1 MEPKNIIITPLG
13 RPLPG
18 ELDIEV
24 AERKGSGHPDTL
36 CDYVTEGISRAL
48 SEYYVSEFGY
58 VMHHNV
64 DKALLVGGEA
74 VPAYGGGKVTRP
86 MELIVA
92 GRAIKSRNGK
102 ALPVDEISAKAA
114 RGVIGSTVRHIDP
127 ERHISITVKLRP
139 GSRDLIELFG
149 RFGSGEVPLA
159 NDTSCGAGFYPPDK
173 LEKTVYRAERYLND
187 PLTKSV
193 YPFIGE
199 DVKIM
204 GIRRG
209 GVITL
214 TSAIAVVD
222 RYVSS
227 LGDYV
232 QKLEAVRQAVMR
244 QEWAEGARVRI
255 NTADDYESGSVYITV
270 TGTSAEQGDDGQV
283 GRGNRVNGLI
293 TPYRPMTLEAA
304 AGKNPVSHVGKIYN
318 LLALEICRRI
328 VDSGYCGEASAF
340 LVSQIGRPIN
350 EPQVLDIKVSA
361 GADIDSVRRIAVS
374 MLAEMPVMWKKII
387 VGEYEIA

>member
-1 MEPKNIIITPLG
+1 MESNIVITALG

-18 ELDIEV
+18 ELEIEV
-24 AERKGSGHPDTL
+24 VERKGSGHPDTL
-36 CDYVTEGISRAL
+36 CDYVAEGISRAL
-48 SEYYVSEFGY
+48 SEYYISEFGY

-74 VPAYGGGKVTRP
+74 SPAYGGGKVTRA

-102 ALPVDEISAKAA
+102 TLPVDEISVNAA
-114 RGVIGSTVRHIDP
+114 RSVIGSTVRNIDP
-127 ERHISITVKLRP
+127 EKHVSITVKLRP
-139 GSRDLIELFG
+139 GSHDLIELFG
-149 RFGSGEVPLA
+149 RFGRGEVPLA
-159 NDTSCGAGFYPPDK
+159 NDTSCGVGFYPLDR
-173 LEKTVYRAERYLND
+173 LENTVYGAERYLND
-187 PLTKSV
+187 PSTKGI

-209 GVITL
+209 EEISL
-214 TSAIAVVD
+214 TAAVAVVD
-222 RYVSS
+222 RHVSS

-232 QKLEAVRQAVMR
+232 RKIEALRRAV
-244 QEWAEGARVRI
+244 EAEGWAEGVRVRI
-255 NTADDYESGSVYITV
+255 NTADDYEKGSVYITV

-304 AGKNPVSHVGKIYN
+304 AGKFG
-318 LLALEICRRI
+318 L
-328 VDSGYCGEASAF
+328 F
-340 LVSQIGRPIN
+340 
-350 EPQVLDIKVSA
+350 
-361 GADIDSVRRIAVS
+361 
-374 MLAEMPVMWKKII
+374 
-387 VGEYEIA
+387 